1 MNDNQR
7 LIAKILELKS
17 SNSTTRFEVFIFIFI
32 FIFKLI
38 VITGEGRLESLM
50 SPLIVISNYN
60 TVSFQI
66 KQPNS
71 K

>member
-17 SNSTTRFEVFIFIFI
+17 SNSTTRFEVFIFIF
-32 FIFKLI
+32 FNLI

-60 TVSFQI
+60 IVSFQI

>member
-1 MNDNQR
+1 MNKNQR

-17 SNSTTRFEVFIFIFI
+17 SNSTTRFDFFF
-32 FIFKLI
+32 FNLI

-60 TVSFQI
+60 TVYFQI
-66 KQPNS
+66 NLPNS